1 MVMLRQL
8 FGKYFGAGTPIVTIP
23 GRTHPVT
30 ELFLE
35 DAIEVT
41 RHGVNKSAEWARKGS
56 KGRGGG
62 GGAGGRNSM
71 GAQQA
76 GHAHEVTPFEQKL
89 DMELSESELGRRYGS
104 YAAQTVTALNDLDHD
119 AIDYEL
125 IRDVVLW
132 VMETTADVSSLPKN
146 RQGVW
151 GQQVRI
157 QIIRHARTHSV
168 GKYQSC
174 MF

>member
-1 MVMLRQL
+1 M
-8 FGKYFGAGTPIVTIP
+8 
-23 GRTHPVT
+23 
-30 ELFLE
+30 
-35 DAIEVT
+35 T

-119 AIDYEL
+119 A
-125 IRDVVLW
+125 
-132 VMETTADVSSLPKN
+132 VMRAS
-146 RQGVW
+146 R
-151 GQQVRI
+151 
-157 QIIRHARTHSV
+157 
-168 GKYQSC
+168 
-174 MF
+174 M